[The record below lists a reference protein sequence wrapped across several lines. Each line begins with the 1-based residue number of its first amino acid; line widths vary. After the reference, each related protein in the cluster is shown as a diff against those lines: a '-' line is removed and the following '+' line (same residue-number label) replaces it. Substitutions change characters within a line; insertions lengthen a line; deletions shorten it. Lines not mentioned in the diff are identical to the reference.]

1 MAFAIHT
8 PAKLET
14 QKLEAR
20 LSQLLVEFSLE
31 VAKPVLLITLPLVRY
46 FQQ

>member
-20 LSQLLVEFSLE
+20 LSLAITTERHDPCF
-31 VAKPVLLITLPLVRY
+31 VLRQFQSELP
-46 FQQ
+46 